1 MQYGVTGDRIIFA
14 NPTKCPSHI
23 KFASKVGVDK
33 MTVDSELE
41 LLKIRDLFLLLLDK

>member
-1 MQYGVTGDRIIFA
+1 MQYGVQSDRIIFA

-23 KFASKVGVDK
+23 KFAKKRNVSQ

-41 LLKIRDLFLLLLDK
+41 LRKIKDIYPEAK